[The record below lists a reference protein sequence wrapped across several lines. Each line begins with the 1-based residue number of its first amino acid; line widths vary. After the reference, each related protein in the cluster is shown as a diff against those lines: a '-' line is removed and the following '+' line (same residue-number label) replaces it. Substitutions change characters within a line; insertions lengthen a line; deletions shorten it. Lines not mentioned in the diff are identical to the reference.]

1 MATRREAA
9 NGRMETTRPS
19 TLATT
24 TPRLLLAGF
33 YGVRNLGDELML
45 RCLVRWMGASFRITV
60 LSERPEE
67 SERISGLPAI
77 RNVPLLGQ
85 SAWVDAWVRGSAWR
99 LLRELT
105 TFDALAGGGGDV
117 LRDDRGWKH
126 LSFATEKYAVARMS
140 GIPWYILNAGI
151 GPPRT
156 AYGRRMLQFVLQ
168 GARLV
173 VVRDRDAYAV
183 AQAMR
188 GPARTYFA
196 GDIVLAMP
204 RLFPDECR
212 ADGRPPAL
220 REPYV
225 LVCLRGYANMF
236 GRFAMTEARLQRLAA
251 ALDTFAQRGLRI
263 AFLPFQQ
270 HDTEDDDVIH
280 REVAAKLRHRDAA
293 ILVPWTVD
301 VPTIASLFREAAL
314 VVAMR
319 LHGAVLAQAFD
330 APTAILPYDR
340 KLVEFA
346 AQRGVTQIEA
356 DALDRDGEAAARLDE
371 VLAGRR
377 MAAADPPPH
386 DWLHNGFPGTEAP

>member
-1 MATRREAA
+1 MGITPHRHV
-9 NGRMETTRPS
+9 RMQTTRPDH
-19 TLATT
+19 LAA
-24 TPRLLLAGF
+24 PRLLLSGF

-45 RCLVRWMGASFRITV
+45 RCLVRWMGASFRVTV

-67 SERISGLPAI
+67 SARTSGLPAI

-85 SAWVDAWVRGSAWR
+85 SAWVDAWIRGSAWR
-99 LLRELT
+99 LLRELRA
-105 TFDALAGGGGDV
+105 FDALAGGGGDV

-126 LSFATEKYAVARMS
+126 LSFATEKYAIARLS
-140 GIPWYILNAGI
+140 RIPWYILNAGI

-156 AYGRRMLQFVLQ
+156 AYGRRLLRFVLRD
-168 GARLV
+168 ARLV

-183 AQAMR
+183 AKEMR
-188 GPARTYFA
+188 GTAPTYFA
-196 GDIVLAMP
+196 GDIVLALP
-204 RLFPDECR
+204 RLFPAECH
-212 ADGRPPAL
+212 ANGRPPAL

-251 ALDTFAQRGLRI
+251 ALDAFAARGLRI

-280 REVAAKLRHRDAA
+280 REVAARLEHRDAA
-293 ILVPWTVD
+293 IFVPWTVD
-301 VPTIASLFREAAL
+301 LPTIASLFREAAL

-330 APTAILPYDR
+330 APTAVLPYDR

-346 AQRGVTQIEA
+346 SQRGIAQI
-356 DALDRDGEAAARLDE
+356 DPDSLDRNGEAAARLQD
-371 VLAGRR
+371 VIGGRP
-377 MAAADPPPH
+377 AAPADPPPH
-386 DWLHNGFPGTEAP
+386 DWLDIGFP

>member
-1 MATRREAA
+1 MQT
-9 NGRMETTRPS
+9 NRP
-19 TLATT
+19 TAPAT

-45 RCLVRWMGASFRITV
+45 RCLVRWMGASFRVTV

-67 SERISGLPAI
+67 SERTSGLPAI

-85 SAWVDAWVRGSAWR
+85 SAWVDAWIRGSAWR
-99 LLRELT
+99 LVRQVT
-105 TFDALAGGGGDV
+105 GFDALAGGGGDV

-140 GIPWYILNAGI
+140 GIPWHILNAGI

-156 AYGRRMLQFVLQ
+156 AYGRWLLRFVLR
-168 GARLV
+168 GAGLV
-173 VVRDRDAYAV
+173 VVRDRDAYTV
-183 AQAMR
+183 AKAMR
-188 GPARTYFA
+188 GEAPTYFA
-196 GDIVLAMP
+196 GDIVLALP
-204 RLFPDECR
+204 RLFPEDCR
-212 ADGRPPAL
+212 ANGRPPAL

-225 LVCLRGYANMF
+225 LVCLRGHPNAF
-236 GRFAMTEARLQRLAA
+236 GRFAMTEARVQRLAA
-251 ALDTFAQRGLRI
+251 ALDAFAARGLRI

-270 HDTEDDDVIH
+270 HDTEDDDVLH
-280 REVAAKLRHRDAA
+280 REVAARMKHRDAA
-293 ILVPWTVD
+293 IFVPWTVD

-319 LHGAVLAQAFD
+319 LHAAVLAQAFD

-346 AQRGVTQIEA
+346 SQRGVPQVEA
-356 DALDRDGEAAARLDE
+356 DAFDQDGTATGRLQDAI
-371 VLAGRR
+371 AGQRTGVPE
-377 MAAADPPPH
+377 PPPH
-386 DWLHNGFPGTEAP
+386 DWLEIGFP